1 MHLLTL
7 SDLKPIGINKSNS
20 LVSTYIQQQ
29 FQLTVKQILMELP
42 VSPILDNYPQLQ
54 QWICSL
60 KQLLPSLFIPHK
72 KLFVDFPLT
81 AQLECNSSRKNI
93 TSSPCCNQVIEV
105 RTNVGIV
112 RERPRLF
119 EWGIRYPLLSYS
131 DRIKLW
137 VATEY
142 FQINPNEMRLTVLAL
157 HPTEA
162 AQKVVFNWD
171 TKQHKRTHNWLI
183 KRIIEQTSASYQPS
197 IAIPKTNTDT
207 GNVIT
212 PTDDTAIAIALVKSI
227 DSIDEVPL

>member
-7 SDLKPIGINKSNS
+7 SDLKPIGINKSS
-20 LVSTYIQQQ
+20 FLVSTYVQQQ
-29 FQLTVKQILMELP
+29 FQLTIKQTLIGLP
-42 VSPILDNYPQLQ
+42 VEPILDNYPQLN
-54 QWICSL
+54 QWVCSL
-60 KQLLPSLFIPHK
+60 KKLLPSLFIPHK

-81 AQLECNSSRKNI
+81 AQLECKSCRENS
-93 TSSPCCNQVIEV
+93 TSSCCNQVIEV

-119 EWGIRYPLLSYS
+119 EWGIRHPLLSYS

-171 TKQHKRTHNWLI
+171 NKQHKRTRNWLI
-183 KRIIEQTSASYQPS
+183 KRINEKISQPDQPS
-197 IAIPKTNTDT
+197 IVLGKTNTDM
-207 GNVIT
+207 GNIVT
-212 PTDDTAIAIALVKSI
+212 PVSDTDRAIALVKSI
-227 DSIDEVPL
+227 DEIDEVPL

>member
-7 SDLKPIGINKSNS
+7 SDLKPIVINKSRS

-29 FQLTVKQILMELP
+29 FQLTLKQTLMGLP
-42 VSPILDNYPQLQ
+42 VEPILDKYPQLK

-60 KQLLPSLFIPHK
+60 RELLPSLFIPHK
-72 KLFVDFPLT
+72 KLFIDLTLT
-81 AQLECNSSRKNI
+81 AQLECKSCRENR
-93 TSSPCCNQVIEV
+93 TSSGCNHVIEV

-119 EWGIRYPLLSYS
+119 EWGIRHPLLSYS

-162 AQKVVFNWD
+162 AQKVVFSWD
-171 TKQHKRTHNWLI
+171 SKQHKRTRNWLI
-183 KRIIEQTSASYQPS
+183 KRINEKISQPYQPS
-197 IAIPKTNTDT
+197 IAIPKSNTDT
-207 GNVIT
+207 GNVII
-212 PTDDTAIAIALVKSI
+212 PTDDTVRAIALVKSI
-227 DSIDEVPL
+227 DEIDEVPL